1 MYQTQRTEFSP
12 KSMQQEN
19 GTKDFI
25 TVFPI
30 TVFFLSCLLGL
41 CYRYCRSR
49 RCCFSKLL
57 IVFSPITWPICLTY
71 LLLTKVIY
79 MPRKKSRSP
88 KSSEKQ
94 VEPTNSFFRVFNC
107 LLSFC
112 FHMSPISFSFT
123 KYLSAKE
130 VILRYN
136 EQKIVTADELHE
148 KLKEDKFLDLI
159 LNLLNGLNSRFFFK
173 ILLSGSL
180 REGFGKPLPSTSI
193 LGSDYDLMLIPD
205 GVEVVESSQINAAT
219 SGGVVESSQ
228 INVATSGRVAPLFEA
243 ISDPNQNPETPSG
256 YVWLKL
262 LDPTLK
268 NWKNLCFDRI
278 TPNGG

>member
-159 LNLLNGLNSRFFFK
+159 LNLLNGQNSRFFFK

-219 SGGVVESSQ
+219 SGGV
-228 INVATSGRVAPLFEA
+228 APLFEA

>member
-1 MYQTQRTEFSP
+1 MVMEGTGFVSAEMYQRQKTEIP
-12 KSMQQEN
+12 PESMQQKN
-19 GTKDFI
+19 GI
-25 TVFPI
+25 YIAIVLI
-30 TVFFLSCLLGL
+30 IVYLFLSFLLGM
-41 CYRYCRSR
+41 YYSYCRFG
-49 RCCFSKLL
+49 RCCFSKTLV
-57 IVFSPITWPICLTY
+57 VFSPLFWPLY
-71 LLLTKVIY
+71 LVHVLLIKVIC

-88 KSSEKQ
+88 KSSEKL
-94 VEPTNSFFRVFNC
+94 VEPTNGFFRVFNC

-136 EQKIVTADELHE
+136 EQKIITANELYE

-159 LNLLNGLNSRFFFK
+159 LNLLNGQNSRFFFK

-205 GVEVVESSQINAAT
+205 GVEVVETSQINTAT
-219 SGGVVESSQ
+219 SGHV
-228 INVATSGRVAPLFEA
+228 TPLFEA

-278 TPNGG
+278 SPTGG

>member
-1 MYQTQRTEFSP
+1 MVMEETGFVRAEMYQRQKTEIPPESV
-12 KSMQQEN
+12 QQEN
-19 GTKDFI
+19 GIDI
-25 TVFPI
+25 TIILIIV
-30 TVFFLSCLLGL
+30 FLSLSCFLGTF
-41 CYRYCRSR
+41 YRYCRSR

-57 IVFSPITWPICLTY
+57 IVLSPATWPIYLTY
-71 LLLTKVIY
+71 LLLTKVIC
-79 MPRKKSRSP
+79 MPRNKSRSP
-88 KSSEKQ
+88 KSSEKL

-136 EQKIVTADELHE
+136 EQKMITPNKLHE

-159 LNLLNGLNSRFFFK
+159 LNLLNGQNSRFFFK

-205 GVEVVESSQINAAT
+205 GVEVA
-219 SGGVVESSQ
+219 ESSQ
-228 INVATSGRVAPLFEA
+228 INVATPGHVAPLFEA

-278 TPNGG
+278 SPTGG

>member
-1 MYQTQRTEFSP
+1 MYQTQRTAFSS

-25 TVFPI
+25 IEVLTIALP
-30 TVFFLSCLLGL
+30 LSCLLGL

-159 LNLLNGLNSRFFFK
+159 LNLLNGQNSRFFFK

-193 LGSDYDLMLIPD
+193 LGSVYDLMLIPD
-205 GVEVVESSQINAAT
+205 GVEVVESSQINA
-219 SGGVVESSQ
+219 
-228 INVATSGRVAPLFEA
+228 ATSGRVAPLFEA

>member
-1 MYQTQRTEFSP
+1 MVMEETELVLDEIYQEQTTKIPPDLLQQ
-12 KSMQQEN
+12 KNVSMD
-19 GTKDFI
+19 TDLKFALILAFAAWTFI
-25 TVFPI
+25 CGS
-30 TVFFLSCLLGL
+30 LYSQCRNKKSCLA
-41 CYRYCRSR
+41 
-49 RCCFSKLL
+49 KLL
-57 IVFSPITWPICLTY
+57 IVCSPFSWPFYLIY
-71 LLLTKVIY
+71 LLLKNILC

-94 VEPTNSFFRVFNC
+94 VEPGNIFFRVFNC

-123 KYLSAKE
+123 KYLSVKE

-136 EQKIVTADELHE
+136 EQKIITANELHE
-148 KLKEDKFLDLI
+148 KLKEDQFLDLI
-159 LNLLNGLNSRFFFK
+159 LNLLNGQNSSFFFK

-193 LGSDYDLMLIPD
+193 LGTDYDLMLIPD
-205 GVEVVESSQINAAT
+205 GVEVAESSQINAAT
-219 SGGVVESSQ
+219 SGH
-228 INVATSGRVAPLFEA
+228 VAPLFEA

-262 LDPTLK
+262 LDPALK
-268 NWKNLCFDRI
+268 NWKKLCYDRI
-278 TPNGG
+278 TSNGG